1 MIQDANK
8 IISYAFERVLPEESV
23 KRALDKYQIDKD
35 ICVISIGKAA
45 WRMAKAARD
54 VLGEKIKQGLVI
66 TKYGHILGDINS
78 FKMIES
84 GHPIPDDNSLKA
96 AEMLFSLIDS
106 LEKDMEVIILLSGG
120 GSALLEMPEKNLTL
134 VDIQSC
140 TDKLLKCGANIREIN
155 TIRKRLSALKGG
167 KLAIKLKDFRIFQV
181 VLSDVVGDDLGII
194 ASGPAY
200 PDYTNCEEAMNIV
213 RKYNLEFSEQ
223 VQECLMVETPKVISN
238 VETIVTG
245 NVKNLCLAAS
255 QKARELGYHTYILTT
270 NLDCEA
276 KEAGRMLASIAKS
289 LHEENSLLNFQLP
302 CAIIAGGETVV
313 QVHGKGKGGRN
324 QELAL
329 SAACEI
335 VDMVD
340 TLLFSVSSDGTDGPT
355 DAAGGIVTGLTYR
368 KLLENGLNPLEYLNN
383 NDSYNALYDADGLII
398 TGPTGTNVNDLSVL
412 LCR

>member
-213 RKYNLEFSEQ
+213 RKYNLEFSDQ